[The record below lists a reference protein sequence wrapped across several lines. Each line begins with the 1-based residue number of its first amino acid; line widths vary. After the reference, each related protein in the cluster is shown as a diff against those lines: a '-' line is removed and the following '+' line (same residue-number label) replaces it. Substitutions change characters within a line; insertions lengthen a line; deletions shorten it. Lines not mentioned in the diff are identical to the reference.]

1 MAWPN
6 QRVNSAVNVPKDSGI
21 RTSSGVRA
29 GSFAKRI
36 WTLTSLALDSRLN
49 PVGWHGFSAA
59 FNCFRSRE
67 LQANVVRS
75 AQHDGLLGNQPPRRQ
90 LISCKLKVGQRV
102 SRAACDGIIALA
114 SGRLGLARQYSGL
127 LIERIGF

>member
-1 MAWPN
+1 MPLLAGGRGEKKAIRIVSEIVGRLIN
-6 QRVNSAVNVPKDSGI
+6 GLAQSTRQLRGKRSQGQRNSHQQRSARRVLRKKNLDLNFTG
-21 RTSSGVRA
+21 
-29 GSFAKRI
+29 
-36 WTLTSLALDSRLN
+36 LALDSRLN

-90 LISCKLKVGQRV
+90 LDRKSVV
-102 SRAACDGIIALA
+102 
-114 SGRLGLARQYSGL
+114 
-127 LIERIGF
+127 